1 MKHISAVL
9 IGILMVLPAV
19 SSAQTT
25 NPDKADLLAQIA
37 SLQAQLDKLLI
48 IVNAEQDFSEATTSL
63 SARIPIGTTTNAAS
77 VEILQTVTPSVMMV
91 PVPGRSD
98 CFYDREPYVIG
109 IPHYAGIECGG

>member
-1 MKHISAVL
+1 MI
-9 IGILMVLPAV
+9 LPAV
-19 SSAQTT
+19 SSAQTI
-25 NPDKADLLAQIA
+25 NPDKASLLAQIA

-48 IVNAEQDFSEATTSL
+48 IVNAEQDISEASTTLPSVL
-63 SARIPIGTTTNAAS
+63 PISTTTGAS
-77 VEILQTVTPSVMMV
+77 LVEIAQPVTSNVTMV